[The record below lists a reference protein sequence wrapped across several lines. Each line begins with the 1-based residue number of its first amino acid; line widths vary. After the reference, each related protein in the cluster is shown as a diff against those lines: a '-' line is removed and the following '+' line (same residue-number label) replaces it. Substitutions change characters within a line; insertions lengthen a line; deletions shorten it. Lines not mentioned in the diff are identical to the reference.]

1 MEESQKTRFVLYV
14 LEKLEVVN
22 IQERRNAAQ
31 SLLYL
36 VQGVYKEQ
44 EDYNGCLELVYKFII
59 MFLTKLTK
67 NYKMCLRPKIPSF
80 FLCI

>member
-1 MEESQKTRFVLYV
+1 MDESQKTRFILYV

-36 VQGVYKEQ
+36 TQGAYKEQ
-44 EDYNGCLELVYKFII
+44 EDYNSCLEVVRNSI
-59 MFLTKLTK
+59 
-67 NYKMCLRPKIPSF
+67 
-80 FLCI
+80 

>member
-1 MEESQKTRFVLYV
+1 MEKLQKIRFILYV

-36 VQGVYKEQ
+36 VQGAYKEQ
-44 EDYNGCLELVYKFII
+44 EDYNNCLEVVSNCFYLFFYFY
-59 MFLTKLTK
+59 LCNK
-67 NYKMCLRPKIPSF
+67 NIRKKEDLQF
-80 FLCI
+80 